1 MLLKFIVSNYKSY
14 LKESVLNMIPSSQ
27 KELEYSIL
35 KEKVNNKEIK
45 ALSSAVIY
53 GPNAAGKTNIIGALE
68 CFQNIVKNGNIGN
81 LQNERYNVA
90 ACFLELIPNSK
101 LKTKK
106 PVSFEICFSNE
117 GKIFTYNLKIDI
129 GLFMQLDY
137 QRNILEEA
145 LFIDNDFVFK
155 RFNNDVDVND
165 KYLFSNSG
173 GKKNLKKSILTG
185 LIKQGI
191 KKEELFLTNGF
202 KNIIN
207 SVLADEV
214 VNYFLDKLKV
224 VYRADKY
231 QITKTFQKHEKIYF
245 DKLLTNAAAVFGKS
259 GNEIGF
265 IKRSDNKGSYMAS
278 FIDFSEEKGSMFLPI
293 EVFESLGTIR
303 FLNLFPLIKETLEE
317 GKVLIIDEFDASIHP
332 MALLNIVSVFHNDE
346 INVNKAQ
353 LIFNTHNPIFL
364 KNTVFRRDEIKF
376 VEIDEEGSSVIYAL
390 SDFGTEGDKG
400 VRKTEDYL
408 KNYFINK
415 YGAIEDVDFSDL
427 LSNK

>member
-14 LKESVLNMIPSSQ
+14 VKESVLNMIPSSQ

-106 PVSFEICFSNE
+106 PVSFEICFSNG

-173 GKKNLKKSILTG
+173 GKK
-185 LIKQGI
+185 
-191 KKEELFLTNGF
+191 
-202 KNIIN
+202 
-207 SVLADEV
+207 
-214 VNYFLDKLKV
+214 
-224 VYRADKY
+224 
-231 QITKTFQKHEKIYF
+231 
-245 DKLLTNAAAVFGKS
+245 
-259 GNEIGF
+259 
-265 IKRSDNKGSYMAS
+265 
-278 FIDFSEEKGSMFLPI
+278 
-293 EVFESLGTIR
+293 
-303 FLNLFPLIKETLEE
+303 
-317 GKVLIIDEFDASIHP
+317 
-332 MALLNIVSVFHNDE
+332 
-346 INVNKAQ
+346 
-353 LIFNTHNPIFL
+353 
-364 KNTVFRRDEIKF
+364 
-376 VEIDEEGSSVIYAL
+376 
-390 SDFGTEGDKG
+390 
-400 VRKTEDYL
+400 
-408 KNYFINK
+408 
-415 YGAIEDVDFSDL
+415 
-427 LSNK
+427 

>member
-14 LKESVLNMIPSSQ
+14 VKESVLNMIPSSQ

-106 PVSFEICFSNE
+106 PVSFEICFSNG

-173 GKKNLKKSILTG
+173 GKKSLKKSILTG

-214 VNYFLDKLKV
+214 VNYFLNKLKV

-265 IKRSDNKGSYMAS
+265 IKRPENKGSYMAS
-278 FIDFSEEKGSMFLPI
+278 FIDFSGEKGSMFLPI

-346 INVNKAQ
+346 INVNRAQ